1 VALKV
6 FTSARAAL
14 ESVRGTDL
22 TPTRLIYA
30 EEFTH
35 SQEVATIRPTEMR
48 NSYSPV
54 FSASAGP
61 ERNTFGMSGRMSYDD
76 AVWFGNLFFK
86 AIASGTGG
94 GDPYTWTFL
103 PTNTSDDLKTA
114 TVQLG
119 YTDTLGASAPGV
131 KLNYLMGQ
139 TLTLRWEKNDDGAMT
154 FDAQFL
160 SAKAAAQ
167 IAAFTGS
174 LTDRTVTLASCNN
187 TVVYSDAGGT
197 IGSTADDNII
207 AVEWTLDLGPVPLYT
222 LDGTTAAKA
231 MYRPNHRTWT
241 ASVTRQYS
249 NDTHWDDYVDKTEQK
264 LRIKTSTGATREISL
279 DLYGTYTARE
289 WSEVDGIITE
299 VLTLEPIY
307 NVTATA
313 DHIFKVINGVSAIT

>member
-22 TPTRLIYA
+22 TPTRIIYA

-35 SQEVATIRPTEMR
+35 GQEVATIRPAERR

-61 ERNTFGMSGRMSYDD
+61 ERNTFGMSGRLSYDD
-76 AVWFGNLFFK
+76 AIWFGNLFFK
-86 AIASGTGG
+86 AVASGTGG

-119 YTDTLGASAPGV
+119 YADTIGASAPGI
-131 KLNYLMGQ
+131 KLNYCIGQ
-139 TLTLRWEKNDDGAMT
+139 TLTLRWEKNDDGAVT
-154 FDAQFL
+154 AQFL
-160 SAKAAAQ
+160 SAKAATQ
-167 IAAFTGS
+167 ITAFTGS
-174 LTDRTVTLASCNN
+174 LTDRSVTLASCNN
-187 TVVYSDAGGT
+187 TIVYSDPGGT
-197 IGSTADDNII
+197 IGTTADNNII
-207 AVEWTLDLGPVPLYT
+207 AVEWTVDLGPVPLYT
-222 LDGTTAAKA
+222 LDGTTSAYAV
-231 MYRPNHRTWT
+231 YRPNHRTWT
-241 ASVTRQYS
+241 ASITRQFA

-264 LRIKTSTGATREISL
+264 IRVKTSSTASREISL
-279 DLYGTYTARE
+279 DLYGTYTGRE
-289 WSEVDGIITE
+289 WADVDGIVTE

-307 NVTATA
+307 NATATA
-313 DHIFKVINGVSAIT
+313 DHIFKVINGIASIT

>member
-1 VALKV
+1 
-6 FTSARAAL
+6 
-14 ESVRGTDL
+14 
-22 TPTRLIYA
+22 
-30 EEFTH
+30 
-35 SQEVATIRPTEMR
+35 MR

-61 ERNTFGMSGRMSYDD
+61 ERNTFGMRGRVSYDD
-76 AVWFGNLFFK
+76 LPWLGNLFFK

-103 PTNTSDDLKTA
+103 PTLTSDDVKTA

-119 YTDTLGASAPGV
+119 YSDTIGASAPAT

-139 TLTLRWEKNDDGAMT
+139 TLTLNWEKNDDGAVT

-160 SAKAAAQ
+160 SAKAASQ
-167 IAAFTGS
+167 ITAFTGT
-174 LTDRTVTLASCNN
+174 LTDRSVTLASCNN
-187 TVVYSDAGGT
+187 TTVYSDPGAGT
-197 IGSTADDNII
+197 IGATADNYVI

-222 LDGTTAAKA
+222 LDGTTGALA

-241 ASVTRQYS
+241 ASITRQYA
-249 NDTHWDDYVDKTEQK
+249 NDTHWDDYVDKTTQK
-264 LRIKTSTGATREISL
+264 IRVKTIASASRQFQV

-307 NVTATA
+307 DTASTS
-313 DHIFKVINGVSAIT
+313 DHNMVVINGLASIT